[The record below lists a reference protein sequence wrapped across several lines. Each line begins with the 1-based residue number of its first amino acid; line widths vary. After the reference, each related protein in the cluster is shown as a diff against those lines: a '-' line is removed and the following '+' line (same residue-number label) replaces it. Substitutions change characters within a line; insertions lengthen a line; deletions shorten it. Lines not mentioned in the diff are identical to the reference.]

1 MSAAPSATQGHS
13 TNASANATGATR
25 SGAGKPAREA
35 SGTATG
41 ADLFS
46 NLLSLLSA
54 TFEPGAEALSDAAT
68 GTDTTATT
76 ASDAQPEPDA
86 NPLAAL
92 LTWPGPGSALAPT
105 PPSGALA
112 AQAMGGAAG
121 KPFPSAD
128 TPAADPALQ
137 GMTLLDTPAE
147 PDAQTL
153 AALTRGTAG
162 DPGAEAATALEP
174 AAPAEPAQAPGKA
187 APALGQVPTTRSLQW
202 RSAGAMAQHAAAAPS
217 TTVSAH
223 QQHSAAVSVDGAPGQ
238 TTASLTAMHSTVALH
253 DRMGRTSTTEAP
265 ALAAAGASA
274 GPFALGAAGGASAQ
288 TDAGASGGGGA
299 QPGALAE
306 SGEAELAT
314 DESWAESAQEAALN
328 GETDTEAEVVGH
340 WGTQNLRHASLR
352 VGEGGEDAID
362 IQLSMSGQEVQVDFR
377 TDSAEARA
385 SLTQNAGES
394 LAELLQRGGIQL
406 GGVSVGGGQGQASGG
421 PGGQRPA
428 EAGVRPARAGGA
440 AGGVDSA
447 PAAPTAPRPRADGS
461 QPLDLFV

>member
-1 MSAAPSATQGHS
+1 MSTTPSATQGHS
-13 TNASANATGATR
+13 TNASASASATGATR
-25 SGAGKPAREA
+25 NGAGKPAREA

-54 TFEPGAEALSDAAT
+54 AVEPPAGAEALNDSSAA
-68 GTDTTATT
+68 G
-76 ASDAQPEPDA
+76 DAQADPNA

-121 KPFPSAD
+121 KPLPSAD
-128 TPAADPALQ
+128 APAADPALQ

-153 AALTRGTAG
+153 AALGRGTA
-162 DPGAEAATALEP
+162 
-174 AAPAEPAQAPGKA
+174 AAPAGPAQAPGKA
-187 APALGQVPTTRSLQW
+187 PPALGQVPTTRSLQW
-202 RSAGAMAQHAAAAPS
+202 RSAGAMAQHAVAAPS
-217 TTVSAH
+217 ATASAH
-223 QQHSAAVSVDGAPGQ
+223 QQHSAAQAVDVGPGQ
-238 TTASLTAMHSTVALH
+238 TTASLTAMRSTVALH

-265 ALAAAGASA
+265 ALAAAGAAA
-274 GPFALGAAGGASAQ
+274 GPFVLGAAGGAGAQ
-288 TDAGASGGGGA
+288 TDAGAGGGGA

-306 SGEAELAT
+306 GGEAELTT
-314 DESWAESAQEAALN
+314 DEAWAESAQEAALN
-328 GETDTEAEVVGH
+328 GEADTEAEVVSH

-385 SLTQNAGES
+385 SLAQNAGES

-421 PGGQRPA
+421 PGQRPA

-440 AGGVDSA
+440 ASGVDSA
-447 PAAPTAPRPRADGS
+447 TTAPTAPRPRADGS